1 MLKKVLP
8 HQLRCG
14 MHLEKLYGPWVK
26 HPFWRKSFLLTNP
39 KDIKKILDSGVEQI
53 LIDTS
58 KGLDVETKPEKQKIP
73 PPEPSPASDQ
83 KTLKTS
89 SNKQTS
95 LTAERARA
103 KLICDQSR
111 EAVESMFQ
119 EARMGNAISAET
131 ARALVD
137 DISSSVMRNKEALIS
152 IARLK
157 TRDDYTYMHSVA
169 VCALMIAV
177 AQELGLDEEQTNEAG
192 VGGLMHDL
200 GKGMMPLEI
209 LNKPGKLTDNEFRIM
224 QTHPQK
230 GHDLLL
236 EAGTNSDATLDIILH
251 HHEKVDGSGYPKG
264 LRGEEI
270 TPLSRMSA
278 ICDVY
283 DAITSNRPYKAGW
296 DPAVSVKRMASW
308 KGHFDEHMFKAFVK
322 SIGIYPVGSLVRL
335 ESEKLGV
342 VLEQGNGSLL
352 TPRVRTFYSAKSKE
366 QIPTKTVDL
375 NSPSMPRPDSRCRRP
390 PEMGL
395 SQTGES
401 LAGKIAPNYSPNH
414 KRMQNP

>member
-1 MLKKVLP
+1 MLKKVQP

-58 KGLDVETKPEKQKIP
+58 KGLDVENIPEKPDPQTP
-73 PPEPSPASDQ
+73 PPPSEPKPTETKS
-83 KTLKTS
+83 TL
-89 SNKQTS
+89 NKPTS
-95 LTAERARA
+95 LSAERARA

-119 EARMGNAISAET
+119 EARMGKAISAER
-131 ARALVD
+131 ARPLVD
-137 DISSSVMRNKEALIS
+137 EISSSVMRNREALIS

-169 VCALMIAV
+169 VCALMVAL
-177 AQELGLDEEQTNEAG
+177 AQELELDEEQTNEAG
-192 VGGLMHDL
+192 IGGLMHDL
-200 GKGMMPLEI
+200 GKGLMPLDV

-224 QTHPQK
+224 KTHPQK
-230 GHDLLL
+230 GYDLLL
-236 EAGTNSDATLDIILH
+236 EAGTNSEATLDIILH

-264 LRGEEI
+264 LSGEAI
-270 TPLSRMSA
+270 SPLSRMSA

-283 DAITSNRPYKAGW
+283 DAITSDRPYKSGW

-342 VLEQGNGSLL
+342 VLEKGNGSLL

-366 QIPTKTVDL
+366 QIPAKTVDL
-375 NSPSMPRPDSRCRRP
+375 NSPRCQDRIISVEDPQKWGFRNL
-390 PEMGL
+390 ENL
-395 SQTGES
+395 WLE
-401 LAGKIAPNYSPNH
+401 K
-414 KRMQNP
+414 